1 MTRRLHIT
9 QVVHDFHPVIG
20 GLETYAYNLARGLI
34 DAGHTVTVYTA
45 RVPHTPSYE
54 HYHGINIHRLRAIAR
69 PFNFP
74 LLPGLFRALTRQRCD
89 ILHAHINS
97 PMTVDLTAFA
107 SQLTKAPLVVTYHA
121 DALISDIAANTPFFR
136 TWLDQIY
143 RRACRRVANIAQQ
156 LIVTSP
162 LYRNTSLFLQDYL
175 HKTTVIPATVN
186 PFFLKSRLSPLQAK
200 DSFGFKPNTTLLLFV
215 GRLVPYKDLHTLLRA
230 FQHVHQQE
238 SQVHLALAGSGPL
251 KPSLQDLSTQLGIS
265 HAVHFLGILPR
276 RRLRDI
282 YTACDI
288 FVLPSRSRSEAFGVV
303 QLEAMAQEKPVVAT
317 TIGGIPYVVRHDK
330 TGLLVPPSDVTMLA
344 QALLRLVQ
352 NPHLRE
358 ELGKAGRRRLLE
370 HFTRESTTR
379 TLEAVYYKIL
389 Q

>member
-20 GLETYAYNLARGLI
+20 GLETYAYNLAKGLV
-34 DAGHTVTVYTA
+34 DAGHTLKVYTA
-45 RVPHTPSYE
+45 KVSKTPTSEQYE
-54 HYHGINIHRLRAIAR
+54 GIHIHRLRAIAR

-74 LLPGLFRALTRQRCD
+74 LLPSLLRALTRQRCD

-97 PMTVDLTAFA
+97 PMTVDITAFA
-107 SQLTKAPLVVTYHA
+107 SQLTKIPLVVTYHA

-143 RRACRRVANIAQQ
+143 RRACRRVASIAQQ

-162 LYRNTSLFLQDYL
+162 LYRNTSLFLQDFL
-175 HKTTVIPATVN
+175 HKTTVIPATVD

-200 DSFGFKPNTTLLLFV
+200 ESFNFKPNTTLLLFV
-215 GRLVPYKDLHTLLRA
+215 GRLVPYKDLHTLLHA
-230 FQHVHQQE
+230 FKQVHQQD
-238 SQVHLALAGSGPL
+238 SQVHLAIAGSGPL
-251 KPSLQDLSTQLGIS
+251 MPTLNTLSTQLGLS
-265 HAVHFLGILPR
+265 GAVHFLGVLSR
-276 RRLRDI
+276 RRLRDA

-288 FVLPSRSRSEAFGVV
+288 FVLSSRSRSEAFGVV

-317 TIGGIPYVVRHDK
+317 RVGGIPYVVRHDK
-330 TGLLVPPSDVTMLA
+330 TGLLVPPSDPPTLA
-344 QALLRLVQ
+344 HALLRLIQ
-352 NPHLRE
+352 NPRLRE
-358 ELGKAGRRRLLE
+358 ELGKAGRRRLMDT
-370 HFTRESTTR
+370 FTREATTR

>member
-20 GLETYAYNLARGLI
+20 GLETYAYNLAKGLV
-34 DAGHTVTVYTA
+34 DAGHTLKVYTA
-45 RVPHTPSYE
+45 KVPHTPASEQYE
-54 HYHGINIHRLRAIAR
+54 GIHIHRLRAIAR

-74 LLPGLFRALTRQRCD
+74 LLPSLLRALTRQRYD

-97 PMTVDLTAFA
+97 PMTVDITAFA
-107 SQLTKAPLVVTYHA
+107 SQLTKIPLVVTYHA
-121 DALISDIAANTPFFR
+121 DALISDIEANTPFFR

-143 RRACRRVANIAQQ
+143 RRACRRVASIAQQ

-162 LYRNTSLFLQDYL
+162 LYRNTSLFLQDFL
-175 HKTTVIPATVN
+175 HKTTVIPATVD
-186 PFFLKSRLSPLQAK
+186 PFFLKSRLSPHQAK
-200 DSFGFKPNTTLLLFV
+200 ESFNFKPNTTLLLFV
-215 GRLVPYKDLHTLLRA
+215 GRLVPYKDLHTLLHA
-230 FQHVHQQE
+230 FKQVHQKN

-251 KPSLQDLSTQLGIS
+251 MPTLKTLSTQLGLS
-265 HAVHFLGILPR
+265 GAVHFLGVLSR
-276 RRLRDI
+276 RRLRDA

-317 TIGGIPYVVRHDK
+317 RVGGIPYVVRHDK
-330 TGLLVPPSDVTMLA
+330 TGLLVPPSDAPTLA
-344 QALLRLVQ
+344 HALIRLIQ

-358 ELGKAGRRRLLE
+358 ELGKAGRRRLMDT
-370 HFTRESTTR
+370 FTREATTR